1 MFGLGKFGGAIMRI
15 GKQAFSLAESTGLVD
30 KAKDHAKQRAMAYVT
45 NRVGKG
51 NVDKLAALAQTQ
63 AVQYA
68 TKWAK
73 GRPLS
78 VHSRAALEGAG

>member
-45 NRVGKG
+45 NRVGKQ
-51 NVDKLAALAQTQ
+51 NVDRAWALAATSMGKLAISHASERARRSKL
-63 AVQYA
+63 
-68 TKWAK
+68 
-73 GRPLS
+73 GRRY
-78 VHSRAALEGAG
+78 VMG